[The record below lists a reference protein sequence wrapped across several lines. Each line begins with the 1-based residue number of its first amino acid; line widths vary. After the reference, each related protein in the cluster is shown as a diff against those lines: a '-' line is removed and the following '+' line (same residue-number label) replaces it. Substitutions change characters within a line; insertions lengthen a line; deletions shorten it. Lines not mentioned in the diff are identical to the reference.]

1 MMEELTLKRR
11 ILRPSRGKTQRIAP
25 TMLMITSLALP
36 MATLAG
42 EFSVAWEPPTEYVD
56 GTPLYPEDISGYT
69 VKYGTA
75 SGTYQYQA
83 KIPGVVS
90 SATISGISG
99 GTYFVVV
106 SVTSTAGV
114 TSDNSNEVVKK
125 VGMGKPKAPRL

>member
-1 MMEELTLKRR
+1 
-11 ILRPSRGKTQRIAP
+11 
-25 TMLMITSLALP
+25 